1 MSSVFIGLETM
12 MPITQ
17 SRALL
22 NREHCEKLL
31 PHVAERL
38 KGRVDPSRS
47 PGTL

>member
-1 MSSVFIGLETM
+1 

-31 PHVAERL
+31 PHVVKQLE
-38 KGRVDPSRS
+38 GRVDPEKS